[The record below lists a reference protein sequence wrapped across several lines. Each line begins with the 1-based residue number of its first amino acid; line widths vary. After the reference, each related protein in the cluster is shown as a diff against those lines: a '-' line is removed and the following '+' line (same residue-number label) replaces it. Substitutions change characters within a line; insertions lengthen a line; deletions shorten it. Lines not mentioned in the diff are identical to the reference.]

1 MHQLIRVPQQR
12 ACGISLPLLFSMCVA
27 CLSQFIMCI
36 FGFLL
41 WPPVMTSGSGSCLL
55 PYRVPDDKGILGCVF
70 GREISSSIYTGAS
83 SEASKFSTFSESSE
97 GASATGAGGGGC
109 RELEKYFFRMGAAFT
124 SSSDFSSNVW
134 SPPMSM

>member
-1 MHQLIRVPQQR
+1 MHLSLGPQQL
-12 ACGISLPLLFSMCVA
+12 SLYLLPLLFSMCVA

-97 GASATGAGGGGC
+97 GASATGAGGGLSG
-109 RELEKYFFRMGAAFT
+109 LEKYFFRMGAAFT